1 MPQETVSQLTFVSI
15 SAFLNFHIF
24 SFCPFDHAERQY
36 SESENKTGKC
46 LHCFMPLYSFTVASL
61 SVSDDGLAV
70 KLFQIL
76 KHIYRFQFRMYA
88 HISLPYNIITNSIK
102 SWCQEERSAS
112 LALKSLIYLL
122 SVRQVNIE
130 NWDEM
135 SYESDDQ
142 FKCFHMF
149 PVSI

>member
-1 MPQETVSQLTFVSI
+1 MSQETISQLTFVAI

-61 SVSDDGLAV
+61 SVSDGLAV

-76 KHIYRFQFRMYA
+76 EHVYRFQFRMYA
-88 HISLPYNIITNSIK
+88 QIFLPYNIIINSIK
-102 SWCQEERSAS
+102 S
-112 LALKSLIYLL
+112 
-122 SVRQVNIE
+122 
-130 NWDEM
+130 
-135 SYESDDQ
+135 
-142 FKCFHMF
+142 
-149 PVSI
+149 